1 MSASSLMYWEDG
13 LVIQGELR
21 GLQIWTVYR
30 YLELVLVEL
39 CWIDMVRGQHLI
51 LLIHRLR

>member
-1 MSASSLMYWEDG
+1 MYWEDG

-39 CWIDMVRGQHLI
+39 CWIDMIRGQHLI